1 MLARVDELIIIS
13 QKRETRPPKRPPAI
27 KETFKNVRL
36 KPFII
41 IHYLVIKCKKGF
53 KMTKDKK
60 QNIYEQFD
68 NYNYFADEYN
78 TIPTYIW
85 RDPEIFSDEEKAKLQ
100 SLPAYERA
108 DFVIEAINKFYLD
121 NPEYSIF
128 AHETIYKDP
137 LKLLEFFQN
146 IKKSHLKK
154 AGVDSNI
161 YADLQK
167 ELEKVEKHIANNPI
181 DYNNIKFSHIC
192 PILRLR
198 EPFTESQLAKLY
210 YIQNPK
216 EENFITDILSDDHDF
231 YLPFGPWLPLT
242 SSAIGHAAARR
253 NFKYEVTKTGKK
265 RNDRSKELIVNPTA
279 GGFELIQRS
288 KSSYSSIT
296 IINKDLIQSATA
308 LKLFVFLLAKAA
320 QQSFKPIISFSLQE
334 LVNIGMYTNTANA
347 RAGFKKQILAVQSLQ
362 IAGEIKKGKREIKQK
377 GGVLFYQYDIDN
389 NIVKVWVNEN
399 FYIEFLASYYT
410 YLPRWA
416 FELNNNAFRILLDIY
431 EKARIEKKTTFNI
444 SLATIRDKLTLPT
457 KEEYADKGKKWKP
470 AQYVK
475 QPITE
480 AIEAIEAAIE
490 ANKDNTI
497 SISKHYIINDQ
508 NLDEWLNGY
517 ITVNLTGDYSEKLKL
532 IKEKQQQIVDR
543 NVKKKEAAEAAK
555 EQQKNEKTQ

>member
-1 MLARVDELIIIS
+1 
-13 QKRETRPPKRPPAI
+13 
-27 KETFKNVRL
+27 
-36 KPFII
+36 
-41 IHYLVIKCKKGF
+41 
-53 KMTKDKK
+53 MTKDKK
-60 QNIYEQFD
+60 QNIYEKFD
-68 NYNYFADEYN
+68 NNNYFADEYN

-100 SLPAYERA
+100 SLPAHERA

-167 ELEKVEKHIANNPI
+167 ELEKAEKYIANNPI
-181 DYNNIKFSHIC
+181 DYNDIKLVHIW

-216 EENFITDILSDDHDF
+216 EENFIISILSDDKEIYF
-231 YLPFGPWLPLT
+231 PFGPWLPLT
-242 SSAIGHAAARR
+242 SSAIGHAAAKR
-253 NFKYEVTKTGKK
+253 NYKYGVTNTGKK
-265 RNDRSKELIVNPTA
+265 KNDRGKELIVTPTTS
-279 GGFELIQRS
+279 GFELIQKS
-288 KSSYSSIT
+288 KNAYSSIT
-296 IINKDLIQSATA
+296 IINKDLIQSTTA

-320 QQSFKPIISFSLQE
+320 QQNFKPIISFSLQE
-334 LVNIGMYTNTANA
+334 LVNIGMYTNTTNA

-362 IAGEIKKGKREIKQK
+362 IAGGFKKGKREIRQK
-377 GGVLFYQYDIDN
+377 GGVLFYNHDIDN

-399 FYIEFLASYYT
+399 FDVEFLASYYT

-416 FELNNNAFRILLDIY
+416 FELSNNAFELLLFIY
-431 EKARIEKKTTFNI
+431 EKARIERKTNFNI

-470 AQYVK
+470 GQYVK

-490 ANKDNTI
+490 ANNDNSI
-497 SISKHYIINDQ
+497 LISKHYIINDL
-508 NLDEWLNGY
+508 NLEEWLNGY
-517 ITVNLTGDYSEKLKL
+517 IEITLTGDYSEKLKL
-532 IKEKQQQIVDR
+532 IKEKQQQIIDKHT
-543 NVKKKEAAEAAK
+543 KKKEAAEA
-555 EQQKNEKTQ
+555 EKDH